1 MKKLTMF
8 LVGILLI
15 LSPLMV
21 HAQAEDYRY
30 MPGNMEFTLSG
41 SGTHDENFDGTV
53 LSVEAGLGY
62 FLTSSWEVF
71 LKQGFAFADFDNGS
85 DWIASTRGGLNYN
98 FNCGRW
104 KPLIGAT
111 VGWLYGDDVKDQG
124 ILGPQIGLKYFANPS
139 TFIYGLME
147 YQFLFRSGSDV
158 TDNWDDG
165 RFIYTVGLGYRW

>member
-8 LVGILLI
+8 LVAAMLI
-15 LSPLMV
+15 LSPLV
-21 HAQAEDYRY
+21 AGAQQQDFMYR
-30 MPGNMEFTLSG
+30 PGHMEFTLSG
-41 SGTHDENFDGTV
+41 TGTHDENFDGTT
-53 LSVEAGLGY
+53 LGVEVGLGY
-62 FLTSSWEVF
+62 FLTHAWEVF
-71 LKQGFAFADFDNGS
+71 LRQGFAFADLDNGS
-85 DWIASTRGGLNYN
+85 DWIASTRGGINYN
-98 FNCGRW
+98 FQCGKW
-104 KPLIGAT
+104 VPFGGAT